1 MYLQPGFSRTK
12 ENKGV
17 KMVKNKLFAGFSVL
31 SMIGGNV
38 SFASEPAQMVDPV
51 LQERLEKIDPLMT
64 QALQTLRIP
73 GMAVGVVV
81 KGQVVFMK
89 GYGVRTFSDPL
100 PVTENTLFA
109 IGSCTKAFTT
119 FALGQL
125 VDDGLL
131 AWDDPVIQHLPE
143 FRLHDCHAT
152 HHLTIRDLVTHRSGL
167 PRHDFAWYNSKFSR
181 REILNRLPH
190 LEPTCDLREK
200 FQYNNFMYAVA
211 GLVIEKVSGKTW
223 EEFVDER
230 IFKPLGMNGSNFSVE
245 VSSQADDFASPHTEK
260 NEQIEVI
267 AFRNISN
274 MGPAGSINSSVK
286 DMVKWVEIQLAEG
299 DLNGRPL
306 IRKDTLNDMHLVH
319 MPVHAQFFEDF
330 FGYGLGWFTGL
341 HDGHYTVVHGGGIDG
356 FISMVTLYPKEKIGV
371 VVLTNSDSCGLFPTM
386 AAYKIADILLGKV
399 DDAWLSVVEEKGK
412 KMKEMMKKSQNVE
425 VASSKSNFLRPMALY
440 AGEFEHPGYG
450 TIEIAL
456 NDDSLVAS
464 HNDIRYGVSHTGY
477 DYVNLSMESR
487 EEAQKLGGSFVANRA
502 GDISELHV
510 SFEAQLE
517 PIVFKRKVSNEL
529 ITAEYLR
536 RFIGVFECPLFSMEI
551 ALKGGHLIAAIPGSA
566 PCVMKPEK
574 RNRFLI
580 LEVPDCRLE
589 FVLGPDGKVTELK
602 LQQPGQS
609 FSLIPKH

>member
-1 MYLQPGFSRTK
+1 MI
-12 ENKGV
+12 
-17 KMVKNKLFAGFSVL
+17 KNKLFAGFGAL
-31 SMIGGNV
+31 SMIGGNI
-38 SFASEPAQMVDPV
+38 SLASEPAQMIDPV
-51 LQERLEKIDPLMT
+51 LQERLKKIDPLMN
-64 QALQTLRIP
+64 QALVNLGIP

-81 KGQVVFMK
+81 DGQVVFMK
-89 GYGVRTFSDPL
+89 GYGARTFSDPL

-125 VDDGLL
+125 VDEGLL
-131 AWDDPVIQHLPE
+131 AWDNPVIQYLPE
-143 FRLHDCHAT
+143 FRLHDLHAT

-167 PRHDFAWYNSKFSR
+167 PRHDLAWYNSKFSR
-181 REILNRLPH
+181 QEILNRLPH

-230 IFKPLGMNGSNFSVE
+230 IFKPLGMAQSNFSVE
-245 VSSQADDFASPHTEK
+245 VSKQTEDFASPHTKK

-286 DMVKWVEIQLAEG
+286 DMMKWVEIQLAEG
-299 DLNGRPL
+299 EHNGKAL
-306 IRKDTLNDMHLVH
+306 IRKDTFKDMHLVH
-319 MPVHAQFFEDF
+319 MPVHSQPLDF

-341 HDGHYTVVHGGGIDG
+341 HDGHYIVAHGGGIDG

-386 AAYKIADILLGKV
+386 AAYQIADVLLGKE
-399 DDAWLSVVEEKGK
+399 DDSWLSKIEEREKQ
-412 KMKEMMKKSQNVE
+412 MKEMMKKPGGIE
-425 VASSKSNFLRPMALY
+425 KTASEADFLRPMDQY

-456 NDDSLVAS
+456 NDGSLIAS
-464 HNDIRYGVSHTGY
+464 HNDILYGVIHTGY

-487 EEAQKLGGSFVANRA
+487 EETQKLGGSFVSNRA

-510 SFEAQLE
+510 SFETQLE
-517 PIVFKRKVSNEL
+517 PIVFKRKPSNEL

-536 RFIGVFECPLFSMEI
+536 RFVGVFECPLFSMEI
-551 ALKGGHLIAAIPGSA
+551 TLKGGHLIAAIPGS
-566 PCVMKPEK
+566 PSCVMKPEK

-589 FVLGPDGKVTELK
+589 FVLGVDGKVTQLQ

-609 FSLIPKH
+609 FSLMPKH